1 MNYSTYNTLIII
13 TPKRFFSF
21 GVVKALYALSIVQ
34 FVLSTIHF
42 FIYHAVFQKIEIQRP
57 QVALYANNKTTHGR
71 PHTMPVKYPTGF
83 V

>member
-1 MNYSTYNTLIII
+1 MNYSIYNTLIIV
-13 TPKRFFSF
+13 TTKKFLSF
-21 GVVKALYALSIVQ
+21 GVVKALNTLSIVQ

-42 FIYHAVFQKIEIQRP
+42 FIFHIVFQFFEIQRP